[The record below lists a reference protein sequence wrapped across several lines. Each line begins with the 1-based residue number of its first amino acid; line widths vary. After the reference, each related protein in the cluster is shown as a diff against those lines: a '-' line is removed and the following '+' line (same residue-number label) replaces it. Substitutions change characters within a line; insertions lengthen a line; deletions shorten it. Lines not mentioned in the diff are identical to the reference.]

1 MINSGRVIPYPAI
14 GMAINL
20 THYETAGEF
29 ITRNL
34 SGAPVTSA
42 TYVRRHLIL
51 TGSFDSAFPELAPE
65 ADRVVV
71 GDVWPPLKERN
82 TKTFTVTALENGSE
96 YLCVIP
102 RSGGQIKSEQLN
114 VVSGGNLNVAQGC
127 ILVPMGP
134 CQIGGVERATKDVVV
149 LLNNGATITTAQ
161 DVKVWQFWNNKFNL
175 G

>member
-1 MINSGRVIPYPAI
+1 MINSGRVIPYHAI
-14 GMAINL
+14 GMAVNL

-34 SGAPVTSA
+34 SGAPVTSE

-51 TGSFDSAFPELAPE
+51 TGSFDFAFPELAPE

-71 GDVWPPLKERN
+71 GDVWPPLQERN

-102 RSGGQIKSEQLN
+102 RAGGLIKSEQLN
-114 VVSGGNLNVAQGC
+114 VMSGDNLDIAQGC

-134 CQIGGVERATKDVVV
+134 CQIGGVDRAANDVVV
-149 LLNNGATITTAQ
+149 LLNNSATITATQ
-161 DVKVWQFWNNKFNL
+161 DVKVWRFWNSRINA
-175 G
+175 